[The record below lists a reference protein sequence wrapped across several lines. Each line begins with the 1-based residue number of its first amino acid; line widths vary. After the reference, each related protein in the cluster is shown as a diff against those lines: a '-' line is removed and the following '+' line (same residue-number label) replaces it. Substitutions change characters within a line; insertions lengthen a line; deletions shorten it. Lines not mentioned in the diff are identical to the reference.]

1 MNMPIIPYPD
11 TISVAW
17 GWFQFLLLLTFPL
30 HLLAM
35 NAMVGG
41 LAIGLTLHFKGGVVQ
56 LRLAH
61 RLAVMLPL
69 VIAFAVNLG
78 VAPFLFSQVLY
89 GHFLYASSILMASF
103 WLAVIPLL
111 IIAYYGAYLYDF
123 RFQQLGGGGPWLALG
138 VLVLLVVI
146 GYLFVNNMQLMLLV
160 ERFTGYFEH
169 MNGTMLASDYP
180 AFLPRYLHMMTS
192 ALAIG
197 GLFVALAG
205 RYQADRDPE
214 LAAVAR
220 DVGLRTF
227 FWTTV
232 VNIGIGIWF
241 LLAQPRPMMLLFMGG
256 NLPATINFVVALLV
270 AAGALFMAWQKRF
283 WLAFWHAVGLVFL
296 MSFMRAWLRAGYL
309 HEVFT
314 LDKLQVVPEYSPMV
328 FFFAMLIFGIG
339 CIVWMLKKTK
349 EALASR

>member
-1 MNMPIIPYPD
+1 MNMPIVPYPD
-11 TISVAW
+11 TISVSW

-41 LAIGLTLHFKGGVVQ
+41 LAIGLTLHFKGGTVQ

-61 RLAVMLPL
+61 RLAVLLPL

-89 GHFLYASSILMASF
+89 GHFLYTSSILMASF

-123 RFQQLGGGGPWLALG
+123 RFEQLGGIGPWLALG

-146 GYLFVNNMQLMLLV
+146 GYFFVNNMQLMLLV
-160 ERFTGYFEH
+160 ERFTGYFDH

-180 AFLPRYLHMMTS
+180 AFLPRYLHMMTG

-214 LAAVAR
+214 LAALAR
-220 DVGLRTF
+220 DVGLKTF
-227 FWTTV
+227 FWATV
-232 VNIGIGIWF
+232 VNIGIGVWF

-256 NLPATINFVVALLV
+256 NLPATITFVIALLV
-270 AAGALFMAWQKRF
+270 AAGMLFMAWRKRF
-283 WLAFWHAVGLVFL
+283 WLTFWHAVALVFL

-309 HEVFT
+309 QEVFT

-339 CIVWMLKKTK
+339 CIAWMLKKTK
-349 EALASR
+349 DALASR